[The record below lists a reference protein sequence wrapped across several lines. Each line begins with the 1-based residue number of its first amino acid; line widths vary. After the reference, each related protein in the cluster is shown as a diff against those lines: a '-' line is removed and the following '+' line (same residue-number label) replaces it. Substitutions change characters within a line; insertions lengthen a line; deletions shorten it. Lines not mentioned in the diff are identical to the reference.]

1 MWPFR
6 NRSRPHPRFVRSCPG
21 TGRMPEL
28 VYTHRLPRNSNEPR
42 CPVCKRLDI
51 PLRKHR
57 DTTHNWPAGSL
68 RLHSR
73 PRDEA
78 KRGWWRVI

>member
-6 NRSRPHPRFVRSCPG
+6 SRSRPHPRFVNACPG
-21 TGRMPEL
+21 TGMMPFRSDY
-28 VYTHRLPRNSNEPR
+28 VGYPT
-42 CPVCKRLDI
+42 CPVCGAAVK
-51 PLRKHR
+51 LRKHR

-78 KRGWWRVI
+78 KLTWYERFLGLGRI